1 MVCVFVGHSSHCNL
15 PNVLVYYVYVYYIP
29 AKKEKKKEETRFFEE
44 NEHTHRTKG
53 FKTKKEKGEGAIDC
67 LNAKC
72 NASSFIMALPRT
84 NRLSASEIR
93 RKKIFHARR
102 THTRIGTI
110 FVKEESGPN
119 PRFAFVVSSKVS
131 KKAVERNKIRRRAAE
146 WVRKRRMD
154 MRVDVFVFVVF
165 KKEAGEFSKKEFYD
179 ALEESFRKAG
189 ILKDSLT

>member
-131 KKAVERNKIRRRAAE
+131 KKAVNGTKFAGARQNGCEKDAWTCASTFLSL
-146 WVRKRRMD
+146 WYSKKRR
-154 MRVDVFVFVVF
+154 VNFQ
-165 KKEAGEFSKKEFYD
+165 KKNFMTPWKNHSERQEY
-179 ALEESFRKAG
+179 
-189 ILKDSLT
+189 